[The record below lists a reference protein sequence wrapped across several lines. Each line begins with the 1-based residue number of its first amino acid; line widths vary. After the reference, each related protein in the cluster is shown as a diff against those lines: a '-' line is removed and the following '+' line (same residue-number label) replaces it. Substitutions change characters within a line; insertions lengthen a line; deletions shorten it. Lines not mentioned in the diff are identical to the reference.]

1 MTRQRIPEISKIGYI
16 RSDQLPHNVMLQSM
30 AGLVI
35 GVAADITWIQFVGEA
50 ELSWEGTTVNG
61 GRQEK
66 STLKFDTHT
75 VIPDVRDITFVVRCA
90 SGLGY
95 LIGTREGRRPVVN
108 YTETTGKRTGNRA
121 ARTYT
126 ITHVAQKSVIEC
138 AL

>member
-1 MTRQRIPEISKIGYI
+1 MTQQRIPEIAKIGFI
-16 RSDQLPHNVMLQSM
+16 HPATLPRNLMLQSM

-35 GVAADITWIQFVGEA
+35 GVAADITWLPFVGEA
-50 ELSWEGTTVNG
+50 VLSWEGTAVNG

-66 STLKFDTHT
+66 STLKFCTHS
-75 VIPDVRDITFVVRCA
+75 VIPDDSRLAFVVRCA
-90 SGLGY
+90 SGLEY

-108 YTETTGKRTGNRA
+108 YTETTGKRSGDRA

-126 ITHVAQKSVIEC
+126 ITHVAQKSVLQC